1 MLLTSSIT
9 EKSGIGISGGGIEGV
24 VYDNEDGFWSN
35 WISATL
41 SSKTRFNKLYI
52 HRRKILKKK
61 TFKREIY
68 NKLARVPG
76 IARHA
81 RVFIA
86 LYCHASQCDQELLTP
101 PRPV

>member
-9 EKSGIGISGGGIEGV
+9 EKAGIGWAVLWIAVDSTGFLRISGGGIEAV

-41 SSKTRFNKLYI
+41 SSETRFNKLYI

-61 TFKREIY
+61 TFEREIY
-68 NKLARVPG
+68 NKLV
-76 IARHA
+76 
-81 RVFIA
+81 
-86 LYCHASQCDQELLTP
+86 YS
-101 PRPV
+101 